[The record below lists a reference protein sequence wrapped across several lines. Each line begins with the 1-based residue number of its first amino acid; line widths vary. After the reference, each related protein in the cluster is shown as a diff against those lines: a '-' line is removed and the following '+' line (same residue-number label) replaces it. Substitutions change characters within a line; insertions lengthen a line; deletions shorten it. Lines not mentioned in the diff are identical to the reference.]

1 MAYIGDGVICCL
13 VIFNTIGI
21 IAIFAIGFNIKE
33 NTNNNN
39 NIPIKNKT
47 RGLDEIFKINLYQNN
62 LRGSKIKKKF
72 NMI

>member
-1 MAYIGDGVICCL
+1 MAYIGDGVICFL
-13 VIFNTIGI
+13 IIFNTIGT
-21 IAIFAIGFNIKE
+21 IAIFVMGFNIKG
-33 NTNNNN
+33 NTYNN